1 MWAPPWAAWASHSMV
16 TEFQKQ
22 VSQKQQNGSI
32 WHLHGL
38 ASEITQHPFHHTLLV
53 KAVTKAFQ
61 VQEERQETLP
71 LDGEMTKFQKS
82 MRDGKYNCVIF
93 GKYNMPYLST
103 PNPFWTYNKLIMVYI
118 FYSSPLPFPFI
129 CFLEKKRNI
138 EYIGRN
144 WRKGRRIDDY
154 LIQSRKKQEENSWK
168 SEEGCLRR
176 K

>member
-1 MWAPPWAAWASHSMV
+1 MWAPPWAAWASQSMV

-53 KAVTKAFQ
+53 KAVTKACQ

-82 MRDGKYNCVIF
+82 MRDGKYNCGHLWEIQ
-93 GKYNMPYLST
+93 YAILI
-103 PNPFWTYNKLIMVYI
+103 NPK
-118 FYSSPLPFPFI
+118 S
-129 CFLEKKRNI
+129 FLNI
-138 EYIGRN
+138 
-144 WRKGRRIDDY
+144 
-154 LIQSRKKQEENSWK
+154 Q
-168 SEEGCLRR
+168 
-176 K
+176 